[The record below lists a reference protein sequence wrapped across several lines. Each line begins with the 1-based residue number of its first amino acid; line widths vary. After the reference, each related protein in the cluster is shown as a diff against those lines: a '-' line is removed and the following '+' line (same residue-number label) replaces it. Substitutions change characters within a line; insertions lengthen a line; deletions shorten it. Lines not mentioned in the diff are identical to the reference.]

1 MKNFIFALILLFS
14 TTLFAEEITPLKAN
28 LTSNH
33 TVVTAGQDFQL
44 LVEIELESGWHAY
57 WKNPGDCGMAPS
69 IDWKL
74 PEGFT
79 VTNIDWPT
87 PESFETD
94 EIITYGYKDK
104 FPLLIT
110 VRASEELK
118 EQTLEIEGDLQ
129 WIVCSSE
136 TCLPGSTH
144 IKAQIKVGP
153 AAKLESGER
162 FSEVQSAFP
171 KNLPGHLISHQVGA
185 FLISFPDDV
194 ALSDTPHDTPRF
206 FPENNDYKK
215 TLKSSSKGIELPMP
229 DNGDEFLK
237 GVLVFGNNAYTMDLP
252 LPKVTPVTEEPIE
265 EPIEE
270 PMTLVWALVFALLG
284 GLILNLMPCVLPVVS
299 LKVMGFVKMA
309 GDSRVEMIK
318 QGVSFT
324 LGVLVSFWILAA
336 LLVGLQATGQAVGW
350 GFQLQDPLFISALA
364 LLFTLLALNLFGV
377 FELGTSIA
385 SVAGNAS
392 LDTKISGYRSSFLSG
407 MFATAI
413 ATPCTGPFMGSALGY
428 AIGQPA
434 YISFLIFTALGLGMS
449 LPYLLIGFFPSC
461 IRWLPKPGAW
471 MESFKQ
477 FLGFLMLATVIWLL
491 WVFNGQTSELG
502 LFLMLFALLVASMG
516 AWIYGR
522 FGAIHRNKFS
532 RKISNWLTAV
542 FLIGS
547 FGIIKMASGQISS
560 PDTHAVAHA
569 GWEPFS
575 AEKVAELRKTKRP
588 ILIDFTAKWCL
599 ICQANHLVMTNSDVT
614 KKFAEHGVVLMKADW
629 TRYDPVITEA
639 LKKYGRSGVP
649 LYVYYSEGEE
659 PTILPQVLTPDVIVQ
674 AIEKT
679 KKEPL
684 KTYVR

>member
-1 MKNFIFALILLFS
+1 MLKNFIFALVLLFS
-14 TTLFAEEITPLKAN
+14 PTLFAEETSPLKAN

-33 TVVTAGQDFQL
+33 TIVTPGQDFQL

-74 PEGFT
+74 PEGLT
-79 VTNIDWPT
+79 VTNTDWPT
-87 PESFETD
+87 PEKFET
-94 EIITYGYKDK
+94 ENSITYGYKEK

-110 VRASEELK
+110 VNTSSDLK
-118 EQTLEIEGDLQ
+118 EKTLELEGNLQ
-129 WIVCSSE
+129 WIICSSE
-136 TCLPGSTH
+136 TCLPGNTQ
-144 IKAQIKVGP
+144 IKALVKVGSD
-153 AAKLESGER
+153 AKLEDLDKFSG
-162 FSEVQSAFP
+162 VQSAFP
-171 KNLPGHLISHQVGA
+171 KNLPNHLISHQVGSI
-185 FLISFPDDV
+185 LVSFPDDI
-194 ALSDTPHDTPRF
+194 ALNDTPQF
-206 FPENNDYKK
+206 FPENLDYKK
-215 TLKSSSKGIELPMP
+215 TLKSSSKGIEIPMP
-229 DNGDEFLK
+229 DNGEEFLK
-237 GVLVFGNNAYTMDLP
+237 GVLVFGNNAYSMDLP
-252 LPKVTPVTEEPIE
+252 LSKETPATEEAL
-265 EPIEE
+265 
-270 PMTLVWALVFALLG
+270 TLVWALAFAFVG

-299 LKVMGFVKMA
+299 LKVMSFVKMA
-309 GDSRVEMIK
+309 GDSRVELIK

-350 GFQLQDPLFISALA
+350 GFQLQDPLFIAALA
-364 LLFTLLALNLFGV
+364 FLFTLLALNLFGV

-385 SVAGNAS
+385 SAAGSASIGAKKNAYS
-392 LDTKISGYRSSFLSG
+392 SSFWSG
-407 MFATAI
+407 MFATAV

-434 YISFLIFTALGLGMS
+434 YISFLIFTTLGLGMS
-449 LPYLLIGFFPSC
+449 LPYLLIGFFPST

-502 LFLMLFALLVASMG
+502 LFAMLFALLIASIG
-516 AWIYGR
+516 TWVYGR
-522 FGAIHRNKFS
+522 FGAIHRTKRS
-532 RKISNWLTAV
+532 RMISKWVTAV

-547 FGIIKMASGQISS
+547 LGMVKMAAGQVSS
-560 PDTHAVAHA
+560 QDSHAVAHA

-575 AEKVAELRKTKRP
+575 AEKVAELRKTKTP

-599 ICQANHLVMTNSDVT
+599 ICQANHLVMTNTEVT

-659 PTILPQVLTPDVIVQ
+659 PVILPQVLTPDVIVQ
-674 AIEKT
+674 TIDKT
-679 KKEPL
+679 KRDPI

>member
-1 MKNFIFALILLFS
+1 MKNFILALILLFS
-14 TTLFAEEITPLKAN
+14 PPLFAEETSPLKAN

-33 TVVTAGQDFQL
+33 TTVIPGQDFQL

-69 IDWKL
+69 INWKL
-74 PEGFT
+74 PEGLT
-79 VTNIDWPT
+79 VTQTDWPT
-87 PESFETD
+87 PEKFETAD
-94 EIITYGYKDK
+94 STTYGYKEK
-104 FPLLIT
+104 FPLLVT
-110 VRASEELK
+110 VRSSETLQ
-118 EQTLEIEGDLQ
+118 EQAIEIEGDIQ

-136 TCLPGSTH
+136 TCLPGTTH
-144 IKAQIKVGP
+144 IKAELKVGVD
-153 AAKLESGER
+153 AKLDDLNK
-162 FSEVQSAFP
+162 FNEVQSAFP
-171 KNLPGHLISHQVGA
+171 KPLPDHLISHQIGS
-185 FLISFPDDV
+185 FLISYPDDI
-194 ALSDTPHDTPRF
+194 ALNDTPRF
-206 FPENNDYKK
+206 FPENADYKK
-215 TLKSSSKGIELPMP
+215 DLKSGKQGVEIPMP
-229 DNGDEFLK
+229 DNGEEFLK
-237 GVLVFGNNAYTMDLP
+237 GVLVFGNNAYSMELP
-252 LPKVTPVTEEPIE
+252 LPKETPATEEPL
-265 EPIEE
+265 
-270 PMTLVWALVFALLG
+270 TLVWALTFALLG

-299 LKVMGFVKMA
+299 LKVMSFVKMA
-309 GDSRVEMIK
+309 GDSRVELIK
-318 QGVSFT
+318 QGSSFT

-364 LLFTLLALNLFGV
+364 FLFTLLAINLFGV

-385 SVAGNAS
+385 SAAGSAS
-392 LDTKISGYRSSFLSG
+392 MGTKKNGYSSSFWSG
-407 MFATAI
+407 MFATAV

-449 LPYLLIGFFPSC
+449 LPYLLIGFFPST

-491 WVFNGQTSELG
+491 WVFNGQTSEFG
-502 LFLMLFALLVASMG
+502 LFVMLFALLIASIG

-522 FGAIHRNKFS
+522 FGAIHCNKRS
-532 RKISNWLTAV
+532 RTISKWLTAV

-547 FGIIKMASGQISS
+547 LGMVKMASGQVSA
-560 PDTHAVAHA
+560 PDSHAIAHA

-575 AEKVAELRKTKRP
+575 AEKVAELRKTKTP

-599 ICQANHLVMTNSDVT
+599 ICQANHLVMTNTEVT
-614 KKFAEHGVVLMKADW
+614 KKFTEHGVVLMKADW

-659 PTILPQVLTPDVIVQ
+659 PVILPQVLTPDVIVQ
-674 AIEKT
+674 TIEKT
-679 KKEPL
+679 KRDPI

>member
-1 MKNFIFALILLFS
+1 MLKNLIFALILLFS
-14 TTLFAEEITPLKAN
+14 STIFAEETSPVKAN

-69 IDWKL
+69 INWKL
-74 PEGFT
+74 PEGLT

-87 PESFETD
+87 PEKFETED
-94 EIITYGYKDK
+94 SITYGYKEK

-110 VRASEELK
+110 VNAADSLK
-118 EQTLEIEGDLQ
+118 EQTLDIEGDLQ

-136 TCLPGSTH
+136 TCLPGNTH
-144 IKAQIKVGP
+144 IKAQIKVGTD
-153 AAKLESGER
+153 AKIESLEK
-162 FSEVQSAFP
+162 FSEVQSSFP
-171 KNLPGHLISHQVGA
+171 KALPKHLISHQAGSV
-185 FLISFPDDV
+185 LVSYPDDI
-194 ALSDTPHDTPRF
+194 AMGDAPKF
-206 FPENNDYKK
+206 FPENLEYKK
-215 TLKSSSKGIELPMP
+215 DLKSSSKGVEIPTP
-229 DNGDEFLK
+229 DNGEEFLK
-237 GVLVFGNNAYTMDLP
+237 GVLVFGNNAYSMDLP
-252 LPKVTPVTEEPIE
+252 LPKVTPVTEEP
-265 EPIEE
+265 
-270 PMTLVWALVFALLG
+270 MTLVWAILFAMLG

-299 LKVMGFVKMA
+299 LKVMSFVKMA
-309 GDSRVEMIK
+309 GDSRIEMIK

-350 GFQLQDPLFISALA
+350 GFQLQDPLFIAALA

-377 FELGTSIA
+377 FELGTSLA
-385 SVAGNAS
+385 SAAGSAS
-392 LDTKISGYRSSFLSG
+392 IDSKAKGYRSSFLSG

-502 LFLMLFALLVASMG
+502 LFVMLFALLTVSIG
-516 AWIYGR
+516 AWVYGR
-522 FGAIHRNKFS
+522 FGAIHRNKRS
-532 RKISNWLTAV
+532 RKISYFLTAV

-547 FGIIKMASGQISS
+547 LGMVKMASSQITAPGS
-560 PDTHAVAHA
+560 HEIAHA

-575 AEKVAELRKTKRP
+575 AEKVAELRKTKTP

-599 ICQANHLVMTNSDVT
+599 ICQANHLVMTNKEVT
-614 KKFAEHGVVLMKADW
+614 KKFAENGVVLMKADW

-659 PTILPQVLTPDVIVQ
+659 PIILPQVLTPDVIVQ
-674 AIEKT
+674 AIEKN
-679 KKEPL
+679 KKDPL

>member
-1 MKNFIFALILLFS
+1 MLKNLLFAFILLS
-14 TTLFAEEITPLKAN
+14 CPVLFAEDYAPLTAN

-69 IDWKL
+69 INWKL
-74 PEGFT
+74 PEGLT

-87 PESFETD
+87 PEKFETED
-94 EIITYGYKDK
+94 SITYGYKDK
-104 FPLLIT
+104 FPLLVT
-110 VRASEELK
+110 VKASEELK
-118 EQTLEIEGDLQ
+118 EQTIDIEGDLQ
-129 WIVCSSE
+129 WIICSSE
-136 TCLPGSTH
+136 TCLPGTTH
-144 IKAQIKVGP
+144 IKAQIKVGSD
-153 AAKLESGER
+153 AKLDGLDKFSG
-162 FSEVQSAFP
+162 VQSAFP
-171 KNLPGHLISHQVGA
+171 TTLPDHLISHQIGS
-185 FLISFPDDV
+185 FLISYPDDI
-194 ALSDTPHDTPRF
+194 ALSDRPQF
-206 FPENNDYKK
+206 FPENTDYKK
-215 TLKSSSKGIELPMP
+215 TLTSSSKGVEIPMP
-229 DNGDEFLK
+229 DNGEEFLK
-237 GVLVFGNNAYTMDLP
+237 GVLVFGNNAYSMDLP
-252 LPKVTPVTEEPIE
+252 LPKATPST
-265 EPIEE
+265 EE
-270 PMTLVWALVFALLG
+270 PMTLLWALVFALLG

-299 LKVMGFVKMA
+299 LKVMSFVKMA
-309 GDSRVEMIK
+309 GDSRIEMIK

-324 LGVLVSFWILAA
+324 MGVLVSFWILAA

-377 FELGTSIA
+377 FELGTSLA

-392 LDTKISGYRSSFLSG
+392 IGTKAKGYRSSFMSG

-502 LFLMLFALLVASMG
+502 LFVMLFALLVASIG

-522 FGAIHRNKFS
+522 FGAIHRNKRS
-532 RKISNWLTAV
+532 RQISNWLTAV

-547 FGIIKMASGQISS
+547 LGMIKMASDQVSS
-560 PDTHAVAHA
+560 PDSHAVAHA

-575 AEKVAELRKTKRP
+575 AEKVAELRKTKTP

-599 ICQANHLVMTNSDVT
+599 ICQANHLVMTNKEVT
-614 KKFAEHGVVLMKADW
+614 KKFAENGVVLMKADW

-674 AIEKT
+674 TIEKT
-679 KKEPL
+679 KRDPI